1 MKARQRLP
9 PSGQPTLGADSSGL
23 LICGM
28 GPSVVPAPQ
37 PCFKNS
43 ESVQG
48 AQAFVCSQEGLVVI
62 VLVTQ
67 SCQTLCQPMNCSP
80 PGFSGRL
87 LWDPWDSPRK
97 NTGMSCHSPLQGLLP
112 TQGSNLSLPH
122 CRQILYCLSHH
133 GHFLDSPGPVRG
145 GSGGVRFGNSSCLPL
160 WPPGRYVGLLHPP
173 VSPRGS
179 LHSPLCG
186 LVPG

>member
-97 NTGMSCHSPLQGLLP
+97 NTGMSCHSPLLSEPPWPFPRQPRAGAWRKWGRQVWELLLSSTLAPGEICGAFTSTCVPTWISAFAPVWLGPRVGETPALAPESELSDSQG
-112 TQGSNLSLPH
+112 
-122 CRQILYCLSHH
+122 RA
-133 GHFLDSPGPVRG
+133 
-145 GSGGVRFGNSSCLPL
+145 
-160 WPPGRYVGLLHPP
+160 
-173 VSPRGS
+173 
-179 LHSPLCG
+179 
-186 LVPG
+186 